1 MQTEEVNGLTPA
13 NNFTVARLRHDL
25 PNRSSV
31 GGLFVQRLATGRFA
45 GSRNHN
51 RTYALDGRLGFG
63 QNGLVSGF
71 ASKTETPGRRNQD
84 HAYLSLIHI

>member
-51 RTYALDGRLGFG
+51 RTYALDGRWGFG
-63 QNGLVSGF
+63 QNGLV
-71 ASKTETPGRRNQD
+71 
-84 HAYLSLIHI
+84 